1 MRIRLDPWPVD
12 TQNAQLTLKPFAGR
26 VYDVESPRWE
36 AVAACPLPESL
47 RQVLVVDG
55 RPRMDARLLLEDDA
69 GRLSVAGFGA
79 YAVGAVDLCPH
90 GHRQARFHGVDMQRV
105 MAFGGD
111 LQLSAE
117 RLSPRN
123 PQTGELI
130 YQPQS
135 FSGTDIL
142 GAQAAIQKRMLDT
155 ERALAQ
161 ALASALP
168 LEEDDP
174 DEAPE
179 TLVLQDGPVRVGEA
193 GRAVVGY
200 IKSLHTDYLGEDRNP
215 LLMNLKCGERT
226 PILRFTLGDRGEG
239 NEASGREQRFTW
251 YVRLADARF
260 YEHPLAGVM
269 RLEMHAPEDADFV
282 PRAVRDIA
290 DLSGTLLRCLGSQ
303 PHKDGRAPQNLVPTA
318 ALEQE
323 MSRRLG
329 NAELVTRRIRAHLA
343 QQRMTA

>member
-161 ALASALP
+161 AWP
-168 LEEDDP
+168 RP
-174 DEAPE
+174 CHWRRTTPTKPPKHWCCKTAPCGWE
-179 TLVLQDGPVRVGEA
+179 KRAGPWWA
-193 GRAVVGY
+193 TSRA
-200 IKSLHTDYLGEDRNP
+200 
-215 LLMNLKCGERT
+215 CT
-226 PILRFTLGDRGEG
+226 PIT
-239 NEASGREQRFTW
+239 
-251 YVRLADARF
+251 
-260 YEHPLAGVM
+260 
-269 RLEMHAPEDADFV
+269 
-282 PRAVRDIA
+282 
-290 DLSGTLLRCLGSQ
+290 
-303 PHKDGRAPQNLVPTA
+303 
-318 ALEQE
+318 
-323 MSRRLG
+323 
-329 NAELVTRRIRAHLA
+329 
-343 QQRMTA
+343 